1 MSRKREAK
9 ALEQLQGILHLSG
22 LAKKKTVQA
31 DLIDSIHKL
40 AIDARD
46 IIAIKDPEEQRFW
59 NACIAFSLS
68 AESRTR
74 KVAGQEMKTVYPTDP
89 VGYHWSLSEILRL
102 LPHMITLPGEIKTQK

>member
-31 DLIDSIHKL
+31 DLLDSIHKL

-46 IIAIKDPEEQRFW
+46 IIAIKDPDEQRFW

-68 AESRTR
+68 ATVIVR
-74 KVAGQEMKTVYPTDP
+74 KVAGHEMRTVSQLDP

-102 LPHMITLPGEIKTQK
+102 LPHMITLPGEIKPQK